1 MKIKEFRSKLK
12 LDLPKFQCDKP
23 LTSREIAPFENRS
36 FFTVFVGQ
44 PRSGKTSHMISSLTS
59 KKVYSKVF
67 NHIYLFMPNNSRKS
81 LKKDPF
87 RKIKH
92 KYDELSY
99 VNLKEVC
106 DNIDENR
113 ERWEEQADDDESKD
127 SDPPTN
133 LVIIDDMTVFLKVP
147 AVEKLLTYMILNR
160 RHLRLSILLTV
171 QYFNSIPLPIRK
183 NISSIVLAN
192 KPVNTKEMNSI
203 LEELFA
209 MDKDMAMMV
218 LKYCFQKPY
227 DKLHCILEPL
237 TYYRNLNRLEIEGT
251 ELF

>member
-1 MKIKEFRSKLK
+1 MKIKEFKNKLK

-99 VNLKEVC
+99 VNLKEVL
-106 DNIDENR
+106 DQIDEDR
-113 ERWEEQADDDESKD
+113 EKWEDEDDDTKD

-133 LVIIDDMTVFLKVP
+133 LILIDDMTVFLKVP

-160 RHLRLSILLTV
+160 RHLRLSIMITV
-171 QYFNSIPLPIRK
+171 QYYNSLPMPIRK

-192 KPVNTKEMNSI
+192 KPVNSKELNNI

-209 MDKDMAMMV
+209 MNKDYAMMV
-218 LKYCFQKPY
+218 LKYAFQKPY
-227 DKLHCILEPL
+227 DKLHVILEPL